1 MLYLI
6 EATEGPGWTS
16 PEEGREV
23 LEGGILPL
31 FDHLAD
37 LEADGTILAGGLPVG
52 DRAFTLVLEADSN
65 EQADRIVRDIPGWS
79 VLRWSVTPLQRL
91 STRAAMERNF
101 LASLAVEA

>member
-6 EATEGPGWTS
+6 EATDGPGWTS
-16 PEEGREV
+16 PEEAREV
-23 LEGGILPL
+23 LKGGILPL

-52 DRAFTLVLEADSN
+52 DRALTLILEASSN
-65 EQADRIVRDIPGWS
+65 EQADQIVRDIPGWS

-91 STRAAMERNF
+91 SKRAAMERNF
-101 LASLAVEA
+101 LDTLPVER